1 MGMMAVDVGP
11 ALFNTPLEAGLRA
24 VIILEAFEPAQFDI
38 ATISLLDYF
47 LVHTADARGPE
58 SIHPDISARG
68 GEYFVRRHLIEQ
80 GVALMMRSSLI
91 EQIPT
96 ASGILF
102 HTHETAAAMLD
113 LLSTD
118 YNRKLVAAANWLAT
132 QARDR
137 GEATFL
143 RDLRSKID
151 LWSQEMIG
159 GSTR

>member
-1 MGMMAVDVGP
+1 MMAADVGP
-11 ALFNTPLEAGLRA
+11 ALFNTPLEAGLRV

-47 LVHTADARGPE
+47 LVHTADAGGPE

-102 HTHETAAAMLD
+102 YTHETAAAMLD

-132 QARDR
+132 EARDR

-151 LWSQEMIG
+151 RWSQEMIEG
-159 GSTR
+159 RAR

>member
-1 MGMMAVDVGP
+1 MGIIAAVTGP

-24 VIILEAFEPAQFDI
+24 VIILEAFEPAQFDV

-47 LVHTADARGPE
+47 LVHTADAGGPG
-58 SIHPDISARG
+58 SIHPDISERG

-80 GVALMMRSSLI
+80 GIALMMRSSLI

-102 HTHETAAAMLD
+102 RTHETAAAMLD

-118 YNRKLVAAANWLAT
+118 YNRKLLAAADWLAS
-132 QARDR
+132 QARRR
-137 GEATFL
+137 GEAAFL
-143 RDLRSKID
+143 RELRSKID
-151 LWSQEMIG
+151 QWSQEMIG
-159 GSTR
+159 RAAR

>member
-1 MGMMAVDVGP
+1 
-11 ALFNTPLEAGLRA
+11 
-24 VIILEAFEPAQFDI
+24 
-38 ATISLLDYF
+38 
-47 LVHTADARGPE
+47 
-58 SIHPDISARG
+58 
-68 GEYFVRRHLIEQ
+68 
-80 GVALMMRSSLI
+80 
-91 EQIPT
+91 
-96 ASGILF
+96 
-102 HTHETAAAMLD
+102 MLD